1 MDDAPLMSR
10 SLVSPAQNGG
20 RLTAPVSNP
29 ELIRDYLDAVM
40 RKDASAVERF
50 FDSDV
55 EYVVNGTSLRDA
67 SGILPPIS
75 SHCQMALP
83 WFGLHRGHAAVR
95 AFLDHMHRNLEVTA
109 YGPREVISEGNKAAA
124 FGWFRLH
131 ALATNRTIDI
141 AYAIRFEIRD
151 GRFVKYHFLE
161 NTFDVASAFR
171 VEGTW
176 QLEIDGGTRTVPQK

>member
-1 MDDAPLMSR
+1 
-10 SLVSPAQNGG
+10 
-20 RLTAPVSNP
+20 
-29 ELIRDYLDAVM
+29 M
-40 RKDASAVERF
+40 RKDASSVDRF
-50 FDSDV
+50 FDRDV
-55 EYVVNGTSLRDA
+55 EYVVNGTPSRDA
-67 SGILPPIS
+67 SGTLPPIS
-75 SHCQMALP
+75 SQCQMALP
-83 WFGLHRGHAAVR
+83 WLGLHRGQAAVR
-95 AFLDHMHRNLEVTA
+95 EFLDEMHRNLEVIA

-161 NTFDVASAFR
+161 NTFDVASAFH

-176 QLEIDGGTRTVPQK
+176 QLNIDGHIRRVPQK